1 MFLFASQVTLRK
13 KKKTFATM
21 HTEANLGL
29 LLQKKIV
36 TNIEHN
42 TRTI

>member
-13 KKKTFATM
+13 KAFATM
-21 HTEANLGL
+21 HTEVDFGL
-29 LLQKKIV
+29 LLQKKIM
-36 TNIEHN
+36 TIIEH